1 MTGLEMRTDVLSHIL
16 PFTLF
21 SIIPIPYKSRNRT
34 HTLNHRFT
42 RKTAHITG
50 VKGVD
55 NSQHA
60 F

>member
-21 SIIPIPYKSRNRT
+21 SIIPITYKSRNRT
-34 HTLNHRFT
+34 HTLNH